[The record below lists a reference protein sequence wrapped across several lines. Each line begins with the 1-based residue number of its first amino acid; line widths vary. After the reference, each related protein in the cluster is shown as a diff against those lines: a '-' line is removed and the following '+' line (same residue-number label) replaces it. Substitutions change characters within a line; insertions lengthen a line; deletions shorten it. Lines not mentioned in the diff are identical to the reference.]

1 MQVSRPKVAVVGH
14 VEWVQFARVPHVPRA
29 GEVIHAHDAFEEP
42 AGGGGVAAVQL
53 ARLAGEAV
61 LLTALGDDELG
72 DRSTERLSELG
83 VHVRAARRAVGT
95 RRASTLVDG
104 AGERTI
110 ITLGPRLEPKG
121 DDEELSWVQLGE
133 LDAVY
138 FTAGDVDALRAARAA
153 RVLVA
158 SPRAGE
164 ALEEGVAL
172 DALVLSGEDA
182 IERHMATRVQ
192 VQAELVV
199 FTEGA
204 RGGSYRERSG
214 GSGTWTAALWPAP
227 PADSYGCGDSFAAGL
242 TYGLGA
248 GLEAPAALALAAR
261 CGAVCL
267 TGHGPYE
274 RQLSGEEL

>member
-1 MQVSRPKVAVVGH
+1 MQVSRLKVAVVGH

-29 GEVIHAHDAFEEP
+29 GEVIHAHGAFEEP

-53 ARLAGEAV
+53 ACLAGEAV
-61 LLTALGDDELG
+61 LVTALGDDELG
-72 DRSTERLSELG
+72 DRSAERLSELG
-83 VHVRAARRAVGT
+83 VHVRAARRDEGT
-95 RRASTLVDG
+95 RRASTLVDD

-133 LDAVY
+133 MDAVY

-182 IERHMATRVQ
+182 IERRMATRAQ
-192 VQAELVV
+192 VEAELVV

-214 GSGTWTAALWPAP
+214 GSGTWTAAQLPAP

-248 GLEAPAALALAAR
+248 GLQAPAALALAAR